1 MPPIFEGNSNGNE
14 ATEAWNRQFSV
25 PHVRVKRGLPDP
37 LVVGNRLGSGGVGEV
52 YETRVGGVPVALKRI
67 YTKSL
72 TEAIFAEVNIMRQ
85 MTKKRH
91 HHIVQ
96 LIGSYE
102 KRHINS
108 FELGLLIWPVAT
120 CDLAALLHDFDIAH
134 GWWVHGGKLG
144 EKTDYDEEDV
154 IYAIETLA
162 RLESITLSP
171 DIIKETDPEFLE
183 LYKKTRSRLQS
194 SIGCIANAVE
204 WLHDCHIRH
213 KDLKPS
219 QVLISASGLWL
230 SDFGWSKDVSEMTCS
245 TTVGGKTTTPKY
257 LAPERAL
264 KQPCGR
270 PEDIFSLGCIF
281 LEIGHQVFRLDKP
294 DVPWFQPGWL
304 YSKNVEQVRELAS
317 TLVALSPKLPLSHEV
332 LMALVVRMLN
342 EDPALRPSI
351 IKVVDTLAA
360 ISEFSGHCCSPTPS
374 RSSSINNAKSRVL
387 QSVDH
392 RTTPLSPEGSY
403 FPVPHSQITSNG
415 HYLSYQDSNLMF
427 ARGHKRSLAEASS
440 GYQSDRAPTE
450 RTRPDYSVD
459 DPRRL
464 STSGATNG
472 MSKRRQLSIK
482 IGKRPPPPP
491 PPPPTTNTIG
501 LSSVRPKPTF
511 NAARESTTIS
521 PGIAHAKQLQLS
533 RTPTEL
539 FTKQPLLLESLIS
552 TGPESTHFFSFG
564 PRINVPPPV
573 PPALSHLQPR
583 QHFEPQDFEISRF
596 EPRPYY
602 SYSEATTPP
611 RRLRSSTPR

>member
-1 MPPIFEGNSNGNE
+1 
-14 ATEAWNRQFSV
+14 
-25 PHVRVKRGLPDP
+25 
-37 LVVGNRLGSGGVGEV
+37 
-52 YETRVGGVPVALKRI
+52 
-67 YTKSL
+67 
-72 TEAIFAEVNIMRQ
+72 
-85 MTKKRH
+85 
-91 HHIVQ
+91 
-96 LIGSYE
+96 
-102 KRHINS
+102 
-108 FELGLLIWPVAT
+108 
-120 CDLAALLHDFDIAH
+120 
-134 GWWVHGGKLG
+134 
-144 EKTDYDEEDV
+144 
-154 IYAIETLA
+154 
-162 RLESITLSP
+162 
-171 DIIKETDPEFLE
+171 
-183 LYKKTRSRLQS
+183 
-194 SIGCIANAVE
+194 
-204 WLHDCHIRH
+204 
-213 KDLKPS
+213 
-219 QVLISASGLWL
+219 
-230 SDFGWSKDVSEMTCS
+230 
-245 TTVGGKTTTPKY
+245 
-257 LAPERAL
+257 
-264 KQPCGR
+264 
-270 PEDIFSLGCIF
+270 
-281 LEIGHQVFRLDKP
+281 
-294 DVPWFQPGWL
+294 
-304 YSKNVEQVRELAS
+304 
-317 TLVALSPKLPLSHEV
+317 
-332 LMALVVRMLN
+332 MALVVRMLN